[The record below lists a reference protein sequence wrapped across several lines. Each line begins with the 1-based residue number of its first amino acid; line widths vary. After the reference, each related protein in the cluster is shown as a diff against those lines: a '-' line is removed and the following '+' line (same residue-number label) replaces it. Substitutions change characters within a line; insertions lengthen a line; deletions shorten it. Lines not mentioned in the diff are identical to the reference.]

1 MATKELLKTTVFA
14 SLLVQVITGILNLGV
29 ALFDFKAFSFSDES
43 KILVKLLW
51 LAIFV
56 QIIEGIVYVWLA
68 NSFDFVKNITVYRY
82 YDWFI
87 TTPTMLFILIVYLS
101 YLNDK
106 ENKKDDDGKRIN
118 DLLLNK
124 DNELDEKR
132 VQTNLLLFLKDNR
145 VLISIIVI
153 LNALM
158 LFFGFSGEMGWI
170 SNTTAVGLGFIPF
183 IAYFYIIYEFYAK
196 HTQTGKLLF
205 WVFTAIW
212 ALYGFSALASY
223 IPKNISY
230 NILDLVSKNFM
241 EIYLSVVLLM
251 VLRV

>member
-1 MATKELLKTTVFA
+1 MATTRLLKTTVYT
-14 SLLVQVITGILNLGV
+14 SLLIQVVTGILNIGV

-56 QIIEGIVYVWLA
+56 QIIEGVFYLWLA
-68 NSFDFVKNITVYRY
+68 KSFDVVQNITVYRY

-106 ENKKDDDGKRIN
+106 EYNKKVEDKKVN
-118 DLLLNK
+118 DLLLDK
-124 DNELDEKR
+124 EDELDLKKL
-132 VQTNLLLFLKDNR
+132 QTNLLLYLKEHR
-145 VLISIIVI
+145 LLFSSIVV

-170 SNTTAVGLGFIPF
+170 SNTKAILLGFIPF
-183 IAYFYIIYEFYAK
+183 IAYFYIIYENYAK
-196 HTQTGKLLF
+196 HTKAGSLLF
-205 WVFTAIW
+205 YIFTAIW
-212 ALYGFSALASY
+212 SLYGISAFASY

-230 NILDLVSKNFM
+230 NILDLVSKNCM

-251 VLRV
+251 VLRI